1 MTTADIT
8 PATARTDITVNL
20 EGLWLLQAMLGIAQ
34 LAPELRGRPYGQAQG
49 TQWIT
54 AHPGLAVLVDQ
65 GIADEGAVVRSDIAA
80 RMAVLATPDV
90 EIVVLVSHGPMN
102 VVTPVVMDDPSTWR
116 AIPDEQLRIVLA
128 RRDGRWA
135 SAVRAG
141 SYVTIDD
148 CPGTDQQWI
157 ERLIVEALD
166 SVHRVEP
173 ARISPINVPLEDMR
187 TAVSMHATAGSAA
200 AKMAALRSLGL
211 RGGALAELGAALEDP
226 QAEALAYARAHVDT
240 ETVWSETVLNLRD
253 TASGRVALYRL
264 NPPLGTHQEWLAIAP
279 ATPAQ
284 LHHALT
290 TVFDSVG
297 VRAWAS
303 HERMG

>member
-1 MTTADIT
+1 MMTAEIPTT
-8 PATARTDITVNL
+8 PHSDITVNP
-20 EGLWLLQAMLGIAQ
+20 EGLWLLQAMLGISQ
-34 LAPELRGRPYGQAQG
+34 LAPELRGRPYGQPQS
-49 TQWIT
+49 TEWLT

-80 RMAVLATPDV
+80 RMKVLATPDV
-90 EIVVLVSHGPMN
+90 EVILLVSRGPMN
-102 VVTPVVMDDPSTWR
+102 VVTPLVMDEPSTWR
-116 AIPDEQLRIVLA
+116 AIPDEQLRVVLA

-141 SYVTIDD
+141 SYITIDD
-148 CPGTDQQWI
+148 CPGTDQEWVQ
-157 ERLIVEALD
+157 RLVGEALD

-173 ARISPINVPLEDMR
+173 ARISAVNVPLDDMR
-187 TAVSMHATAGSAA
+187 TAIAAHAKADSAA
-200 AKMAALRSLGL
+200 AKLAALRALGL
-211 RGGALAELGAALEDP
+211 RGGALAELGAALDDP
-226 QAEALAYARAHVDT
+226 QAEALVYARAHVDID
-240 ETVWSETVLNLRD
+240 TVWSQTVLNLRD

-264 NPPLGTHQEWLAIAP
+264 NPPPGSQQEWLAIAP

-297 VRAWAS
+297 VRAWTS
-303 HERMG
+303 HERMA

>member
-1 MTTADIT
+1 MMTAEIPTT
-8 PATARTDITVNL
+8 PHSDITVNP
-20 EGLWLLQAMLGIAQ
+20 EGLWLLQAMLGISQ
-34 LAPELRGRPYGQAQG
+34 LAPELRGRPYGQPQS
-49 TQWIT
+49 TEWLT

-80 RMAVLATPDV
+80 RMKVLATPDV
-90 EIVVLVSHGPMN
+90 EVILLVSRGPMN
-102 VVTPVVMDDPSTWR
+102 VVSPVVMDEPSTWR
-116 AIPDEQLRIVLA
+116 AIPDEQLRVVLA

-141 SYVTIDD
+141 SYITIDD
-148 CPGTDQQWI
+148 CAGSDQEWVQ
-157 ERLIVEALD
+157 RLVGEALD

-173 ARISPINVPLEDMR
+173 ARISAVNVPMDDMR
-187 TAVSMHATAGSAA
+187 TAIAMHAKADSAS
-200 AKMAALRSLGL
+200 AKLAALHALGL
-211 RGGALAELGAALEDP
+211 RGGALAELGAALDDP
-226 QAEALAYARAHVDT
+226 QVEALVYARAYVDID
-240 ETVWSETVLNLRD
+240 TVWSQTVLNLRD

-264 NPPLGTHQEWLAIAP
+264 NPPPGSQQEWLAIAP

-297 VRAWAS
+297 VRAWAN
-303 HERMG
+303 HERMA

>member
-1 MTTADIT
+1 MMTAEI
-8 PATARTDITVNL
+8 PATATSDITVNL
-20 EGLWLLQAMLGIAQ
+20 EGLWLLQAMLGISQ
-34 LAPELRGRPYGQAQG
+34 LAPELRGRPYGQPQS
-49 TQWIT
+49 TEWLT

-80 RMAVLATPDV
+80 RMKVLATPDV
-90 EIVVLVSHGPMN
+90 EVILLVSRGPMN

-116 AIPDEQLRIVLA
+116 AIPDEQLRVVLA

-141 SYVTIDD
+141 SYITIDD
-148 CPGTDQQWI
+148 CPGTDQEWVQ
-157 ERLIVEALD
+157 RLVGEALD

-173 ARISPINVPLEDMR
+173 ARISAVNVPLDDMR
-187 TAVSMHATAGSAA
+187 TAIAAHAKADSAA
-200 AKMAALRSLGL
+200 AKLAALRALGL
-211 RGGALAELGAALEDP
+211 RGGALAELGAALDDP
-226 QAEALAYARAHVDT
+226 RAEALVYARAHVDID
-240 ETVWSETVLNLRD
+240 TVWSQTVLNLRD

-264 NPPLGTHQEWLAIAP
+264 NPPPGSQQEWLAIAP
-279 ATPAQ
+279 ATPGQ

-303 HERMG
+303 HERMA

>member
-1 MTTADIT
+1 MMTTEIPTT
-8 PATARTDITVNL
+8 PTSDITVNL
-20 EGLWLLQAMLGIAQ
+20 EGLWLLQAMLGISQ
-34 LAPELRGRPYGQAQG
+34 LAPELRGRPYGQPQS
-49 TQWIT
+49 TEWLT

-80 RMAVLATPDV
+80 RMKVLATPDV
-90 EIVVLVSHGPMN
+90 EVILLVSLGPMN
-102 VVTPVVMDDPSTWR
+102 VVTPVVMDEPSTWR

-141 SYVTIDD
+141 SYITIDD
-148 CPGTDQQWI
+148 CPGTDQEWVQ
-157 ERLIVEALD
+157 RLVGEALD

-173 ARISPINVPLEDMR
+173 ARISAVNVPLDDMR
-187 TAVSMHATAGSAA
+187 TAIAMHANADSAA
-200 AKMAALRSLGL
+200 AKLAALRALGL
-211 RGGALAELGAALEDP
+211 RGGALAELEAALEDP
-226 QAEALAYARAHVDT
+226 QAEAVVYARAHVDID
-240 ETVWSETVLNLRD
+240 TVWSQTVLNLRD

-264 NPPLGTHQEWLAIAP
+264 NPPPGSQQEWLAIAP

-297 VRAWAS
+297 VRAWAN
-303 HERMG
+303 HERMA

>member
-1 MTTADIT
+1 MMTAEM
-8 PATARTDITVNL
+8 PATPTADITVNL
-20 EGLWLLQAMLGIAQ
+20 EGLWLLQAMLGISQ
-34 LAPELRGRPYGQAQG
+34 LAPELRGRPYGQPQS
-49 TQWIT
+49 TEWLT

-80 RMAVLATPDV
+80 RMTVLASPDV
-90 EIVVLVSHGPMN
+90 EVILLVSRGPMN
-102 VVTPVVMDDPSTWR
+102 VVTPVVMDEPSTWR
-116 AIPDEQLRIVLA
+116 AIPDEQLRVVLA

-141 SYVTIDD
+141 SYITIDD
-148 CPGTDQQWI
+148 CPGTDQEWVQ
-157 ERLIVEALD
+157 RLVGQALD

-173 ARISPINVPLEDMR
+173 ARISAVNVPLDDMR
-187 TAVSMHATAGSAA
+187 TAIAMHAKADSAA
-200 AKMAALRSLGL
+200 AKLAALRALGL

-226 QAEALAYARAHVDT
+226 QAEALVYARAHVDID
-240 ETVWSETVLNLRD
+240 TVWSQTVLNLRD

-264 NPPLGTHQEWLAIAP
+264 NPPPGSQQEWLAIAP

-303 HERMG
+303 HERMA